1 MTQSSKPAGVQEQIL
16 ALNARMTDLE
26 AQVTGALE
34 QVRAGLATPGP
45 RGPRGPA
52 GPPGKPGPPGE
63 TPDVTGALEALQ
75 ALIAQLSQ
83 ERDALLTRLNQVA
96 DDGEARIERAL
107 AQVSLL
113 TRKGRDE

>member
-1 MTQSSKPAGVQEQIL
+1 MTHSSKPAGVEEQIL
-16 ALNARMTDLE
+16 TLNARMTDLE
-26 AQVTGALE
+26 GQVAGLVAQVK
-34 QVRAGLATPGP
+34 AGLATPGP

-63 TPDVTGALEALQ
+63 TPDMTEALEALQ
-75 ALIAQLSQ
+75 ALTQQLAAD
-83 ERDALLTRLNQVA
+83 RDALLTRLNQVA

-113 TRKGRDE
+113 TRKGREE

>member
-26 AQVTGALE
+26 GQVAGALAQVK
-34 QVRAGLATPGP
+34 AGLATPGP

-52 GPPGKPGPPGE
+52 GPPGKEGPPGK
-63 TPDVTGALEALQ
+63 TPDISQEIGRLN
-75 ALIAQLSQ
+75 ALIEQFTAD
-83 ERDALLTRLNQVA
+83 RDALLKRLNQVA